1 MFQNVTYGSTS
12 ATSAMD
18 VCRVQEDSAWVIDGS
33 DPLFPTHICDTPS
46 DGEWLV
52 RELNLYLK
60 KNLSRPFRSI
70 CDILYE
76 GLAEIHKEYLKLPHA
91 EELCD
96 LEMPNACCAVV
107 RVRHE
112 RLFYYVLGNCEIV
125 VSFHDGTSKSICDL
139 RLQEL
144 DARLLQISQDLR
156 QKQRMPLFRARNF
169 MDHLLVENRV
179 RRNIEGGYFVL
190 GEDPEAVKQGL
201 IGSFPIQD
209 VQSVSLICNGFS
221 QYFNCAKVKRN
232 LDQYL
237 VEQRAPE
244 FVELYESL
252 LAKKKGNRELARY
265 MVEKLAGPSTVVSFD
280 VSTPKKIS

>member
-1 MFQNVTYGSTS
+1 MFRNVTYGSVHNDE
-12 ATSAMD
+12 AMD

-33 DPLFPTHICDTPS
+33 DPLFPTHICDTAS

-52 RELNLYLK
+52 RELNLWLK
-60 KNLSRPFRSI
+60 QNLSRPYRSI

-76 GLAEIHKEYLKLPHA
+76 GLAAIHREYLKLPHA
-91 EELCD
+91 GELCD
-96 LEMPNACCAVV
+96 LQMPSACCAVV
-107 RVRHE
+107 RVRHD
-112 RLFYYVLGNCEIV
+112 RLFYYVLGSCEIV
-125 VSFHDGTSKSICDL
+125 VRFHEGSSKSICDL

-144 DARLLQISQDLR
+144 DARLLQISQELR

-190 GEDPEAVKQGL
+190 GEDQEAIKQGMV
-201 IGSFPIQD
+201 GSFPVQD

-232 LDQYL
+232 LDRYL
-237 VEQRAPE
+237 IEQRSPE
-244 FVELYESL
+244 FVELYEGL
-252 LAKKKGNRELARY
+252 LAKKKSDQKLARY
-265 MVEKLAGPSTVVSFD
+265 MIEKLAGPSTVVSFD
-280 VSTPKKIS
+280 VSTPKRVS